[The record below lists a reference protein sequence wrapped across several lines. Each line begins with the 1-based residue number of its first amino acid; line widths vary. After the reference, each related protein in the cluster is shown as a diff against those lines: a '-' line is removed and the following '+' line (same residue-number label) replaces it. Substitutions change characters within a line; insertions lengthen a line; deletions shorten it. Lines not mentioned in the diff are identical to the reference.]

1 MLYNPNIHHRRS
13 IRLKNYDYSREGLY
27 FVTIC
32 VQNKLCLFGEIV
44 DSELRLNEAGQ
55 MIEKW
60 WFELANKFP
69 DIDLGAYVIMPNHF
83 HGIIRNSGCGNPNI
97 EKNANNAATTIIGTN
112 LCAHPKNSTALV
124 GAHLCVRP
132 DENSTIPV
140 GADLCVCPP
149 NNIAPVGADLCVC
162 PNENTANIKQGA
174 HTGAP
179 LHGCHN
185 TTTDEHAGSPLSGI
199 VQWFKT
205 MTTNEY
211 IRNVK
216 TLNWQPFEKR
226 LWQRNY
232 HEHIIRTSESQD
244 EIENYIFSNPRNW
257 LKDSLFHL

>member
-1 MLYNPNIHHRRS
+1 
-13 IRLKNYDYSREGLY
+13 
-27 FVTIC
+27 
-32 VQNKLCLFGEIV
+32 
-44 DSELRLNEAGQ
+44 
-55 MIEKW
+55 
-60 WFELANKFP
+60 
-69 DIDLGAYVIMPNHF
+69 MPNHF